1 MKEIEQEIE
10 KVKMKKTQQ
19 FMLKNSRMLNLRDKQ
34 TKLEKQYED
43 AKNEWKTTQGDQST
57 SYLKKILVKSLQV
70 GQVYHLQKL
79 MKLNRI
85 DY

>member
-19 FMLKNSRMLNLRDKQ
+19 FMLKNSRIANLRDKQ

-57 SYLKKILVKSLQV
+57 SLSKEDIGEVIAV
-70 GQVYHLQKL
+70 GQVYHLQ
-79 MKLNRI
+79 N
-85 DY
+85 